1 MPDGAAMEEIEQA
14 AAANVDYTA
23 AVKSG
28 IQEWAAGF
36 SGEDF
41 GEAFDKEAR
50 WYDMKPGETA
60 ADTIVRGKRVRV
72 LAADTIVRVKRVRVL
87 HRLPQRNVMDSSITF
102 TCSCSCFQKY
112 GQCKHALALSVEKG
126 DVAMRTKY
134 LDLRV
139 VRRAGRP
146 RKEKA
151 ILGGLIRQ
159 PGAEVDDDPEEE
171 EGPGLAE

>member
-14 AAANVDYTA
+14 AAANVDYNA

-50 WYDMKPGETA
+50 WYDMKPGET
-60 ADTIVRGKRVRV
+60 
-72 LAADTIVRVKRVRVL
+72 AADTIVRVKRVRVL